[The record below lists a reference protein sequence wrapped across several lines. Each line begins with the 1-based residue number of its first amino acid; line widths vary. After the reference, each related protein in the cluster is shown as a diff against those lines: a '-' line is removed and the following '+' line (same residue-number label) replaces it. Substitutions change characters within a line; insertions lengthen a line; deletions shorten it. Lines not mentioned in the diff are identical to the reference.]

1 MNMDKKN
8 IAMIAIW
15 LIIFLGMV
23 VLLVSMIP
31 VMNFNS
37 TFSIFGIL
45 FAICYLG
52 ISLYYLNKRI
62 LGGLK

>member
-1 MNMDKKN
+1 MTVDKKN

-15 LIIFLGMV
+15 FMVFFGMII
-23 VLLVSMIP
+23 LLVSMIP

-37 TFSIFGIL
+37 AFSIAGIL